1 MLSALGISEIS
12 AAAAST
18 GASTGRA
25 KQPAV
30 RATVVVHGEA
40 MVAEGIAAAL
50 SRYPGLAVVGV
61 ATSLLEVERW
71 EGRADAVVLDPGLP
85 RAREAIAR
93 LRSKGIRVVLVGEDD
108 GGSAE
113 ISVPTR
119 APISAL
125 ARALVPEAAARRRG
139 RLTAREEEVLSLAAA
154 GLTAGQI
161 GRRLTISAKTVEQRK
176 HRAYTK
182 LGVSNQA
189 AAIRIIASSGPGLWV
204 GATFGPPAE
213 GSSVGVRPRA

>member
-12 AAAAST
+12 VAAAST

-108 GGSAE
+108 GDGGSNWAPADDQRQDRGTAQASCLHQVGGFQPGCCDQDYCKLRSWAMGGSNVRPASRGV
-113 ISVPTR
+113 ICGRPT
-119 APISAL
+119 
-125 ARALVPEAAARRRG
+125 
-139 RLTAREEEVLSLAAA
+139 
-154 GLTAGQI
+154 
-161 GRRLTISAKTVEQRK
+161 
-176 HRAYTK
+176 
-182 LGVSNQA
+182 
-189 AAIRIIASSGPGLWV
+189 PGL
-204 GATFGPPAE
+204 
-213 GSSVGVRPRA
+213 RRAGYPE